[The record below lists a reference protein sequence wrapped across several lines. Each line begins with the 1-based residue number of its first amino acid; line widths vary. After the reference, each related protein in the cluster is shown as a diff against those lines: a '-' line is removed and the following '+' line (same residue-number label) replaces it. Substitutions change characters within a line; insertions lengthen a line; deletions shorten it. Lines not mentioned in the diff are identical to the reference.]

1 MNNNLFSPSSHWP
14 TQMENA
20 CSCPYFESFQSCVKS
35 LHSIKD
41 GWSFCGITHW
51 FPLLEGCKDM
61 DGEGWFVTVKL
72 YTNCVWPKI
81 VTETI
86 RSQVFLTDVFMTGS
100 LCVTIVFMEECRLQK
115 SQPWFVLSVVL
126 CHKNTIEITTRSTRR
141 IEDDIIAMNIAV
153 S

>member
-1 MNNNLFSPSSHWP
+1 
-14 TQMENA
+14 
-20 CSCPYFESFQSCVKS
+20 
-35 LHSIKD
+35 
-41 GWSFCGITHW
+41 
-51 FPLLEGCKDM
+51 M

-72 YTNCVWPKI
+72 YTNCVLPKI